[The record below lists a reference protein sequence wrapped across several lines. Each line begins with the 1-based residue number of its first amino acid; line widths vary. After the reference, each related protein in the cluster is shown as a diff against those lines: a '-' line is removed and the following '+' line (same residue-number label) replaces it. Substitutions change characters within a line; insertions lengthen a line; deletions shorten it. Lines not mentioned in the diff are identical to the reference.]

1 MSFDRLAPHYRWME
15 WLLAGG
21 KLQRCRTAFIRDIP
35 PPHRV
40 LMLGE
45 GNGRCLV
52 ELLRAFPVARFMCV
66 DASARMLECARAR
79 VKAHGLRDAA
89 VEFIQADALEWQ
101 PPAAQFD
108 LLVTHFFLDCFRAEQ
123 LATLV
128 PRLAA
133 AATPD
138 ARWLLADFCE
148 PASGFA
154 KWRARWILR
163 AMYFFFRRATR
174 LPAKHLTS
182 PDAFLEH
189 SGFTLR
195 ERRLSD
201 WDLLHGDLWQRAAI
215 HTPSEKNSVLA
226 DNTPTSH
233 FPNYATLP
241 AP

>member
-35 PPHRV
+35 PPRNV

-52 ELLRAFPVARFMCV
+52 EMLRAFPAARFTCV
-66 DASARMLECARAR
+66 DASARMLACARAR
-79 VKAHGLRDAA
+79 VKAHGLSDAA
-89 VEFIQADALEWQ
+89 IDFIHADALKWQ
-101 PPAAQFD
+101 PPAVQFD

-123 LATLV
+123 LAALV

-148 PASGFA
+148 PPSGFA

-163 AMYFFFRRATR
+163 TMYFFFRRAIR
-174 LPAKHLTS
+174 LPAKHLTP
-182 PDAFLEH
+182 PDAFLQH

-195 ERRLSD
+195 KRRLTD
-201 WDLLHGDLWQRAAI
+201 WGLLHGDLWQRATTDA
-215 HTPSEKNSVLA
+215 P
-226 DNTPTSH
+226 D
-233 FPNYATLP
+233 ATLQ
-241 AP
+241 

>member
-1 MSFDRLAPHYRWME
+1 MSFDGLAPHYRWME
-15 WLLAGG
+15 FLLAGG

-35 PPHRV
+35 PPRRV

-52 ELLRAFPVARFMCV
+52 ELLRAFPAASFTCV

-79 VKAHGLRDAA
+79 VLTHGLSDDAI
-89 VEFIQADALEWQ
+89 EFIHADALHWQ
-101 PPAAQFD
+101 PQTAHFD

-123 LATLV
+123 LTALI
-128 PRLAA
+128 PRLAS

-138 ARWLLADFCE
+138 ARWLLADFRE

-163 AMYFFFRRATR
+163 TMYFFFRRATH
-174 LPAKHLTS
+174 LPAKHLTP
-182 PDAFLEH
+182 PDSFLQR

-201 WDLLHGDLWQRAAI
+201 WGLLHGDLWQRE
-215 HTPSEKNSVLA
+215 T
-226 DNTPTSH
+226 
-233 FPNYATLP
+233 
-241 AP
+241 APVAV

>member
-35 PPHRV
+35 APRNV

-52 ELLRAFPVARFMCV
+52 ELLRAFPAAQFTCV
-66 DASARMLECARAR
+66 DGSARMLACARAR
-79 VKAHGLRDAA
+79 VKAHGLSDAA
-89 VEFIQADALEWQ
+89 IDFIHADALKWQ
-101 PPAAQFD
+101 PPAVQFD

-123 LATLV
+123 LAALV

-148 PASGFA
+148 PPSGFA

-163 AMYFFFRRATR
+163 TMYFFFRRVTR
-174 LPAKHLTS
+174 LPANCLTR
-182 PDAFLEH
+182 PDSFLQH
-189 SGFTLR
+189 TGFTLR
-195 ERRLSD
+195 KRRLSD
-201 WDLLHGDLWQRAAI
+201 WGLLHGDLWQRATTDA
-215 HTPSEKNSVLA
+215 P
-226 DNTPTSH
+226 D
-233 FPNYATLP
+233 ATLQ
-241 AP
+241 